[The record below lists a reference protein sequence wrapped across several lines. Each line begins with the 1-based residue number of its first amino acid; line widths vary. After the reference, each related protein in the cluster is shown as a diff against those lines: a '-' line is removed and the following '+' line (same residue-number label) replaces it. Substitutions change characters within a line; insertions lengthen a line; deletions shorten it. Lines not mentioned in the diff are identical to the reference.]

1 MLYSNEVSKEFIYE
15 VVEAVADDIMNGVV
29 GYDNVDDTIVI
40 VGNSG
45 AAVEFICEQV
55 DTHGDEDEDGYGY
68 YSYTYTAVQGDE
80 PLFNVDVFVYNNG
93 DVVIQNCEHDEFQI
107 TVKELV

>member
-40 VGNSG
+40 VGDSG
-45 AAVEFICEQV
+45 TAVEFICEQV
-55 DTHGDEDEDGYGY
+55 DAHGDEDSEGYAY

-80 PLFNVDVFVYNNG
+80 LLFDVDVFVYNNG
-93 DVVIQNCEHDEFQI
+93 DVVVHNCEYDEFQVV
-107 TVKELV
+107 VKEVV